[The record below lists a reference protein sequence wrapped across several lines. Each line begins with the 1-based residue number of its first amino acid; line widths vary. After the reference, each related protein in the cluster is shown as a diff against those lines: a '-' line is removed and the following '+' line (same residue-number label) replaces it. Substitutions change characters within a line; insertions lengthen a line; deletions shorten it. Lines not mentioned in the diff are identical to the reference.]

1 MSRTTTPKWLL
12 LLFVV
17 LLAFTL
23 VACGGGDGGD
33 DTPEEPTTSETTS
46 DSSDADTEAEDTED
60 TDAEDTE
67 TTDEDTDTDAEAEA
81 ETEEDDSVMESSTV
95 TGLTSDEEI
104 VVREG
109 YPCTGVVVGET
120 GAMMREVIRQRAESS
135 APSIRAT
142 RGGDEWQV
150 VEHVINTE
158 GVWYELQ
165 ANNRSMGFI
174 LEQNIQIAEDCPL
187 YEQATTE
194 G

>member
-23 VACGGGDGGD
+23 VACGGSDEGGD

-46 DSSDADTEAEDTED
+46 DTSDTNAESEDTEAEDTE
-60 TDAEDTE
+60 TTTE
-67 TTDEDTDTDAEAEA
+67 TTDEDAETDAEVEG
-81 ETEEDDSVMESSTV
+81 VMESSTV
-95 TGLTSDEEI
+95 TGLTSEEEV

-109 YPCTGVVVGET
+109 YPCTGIVVGET
-120 GAMMREVIRQRAESS
+120 GAMIREVIRQRAEAS

-174 LEQNIQIAEDCPL
+174 LEQNIEIAEDCPL
-187 YEQATTE
+187 YEQVTTE